1 MRMDPPL
8 YNNVPYD
15 PLPVQQR
22 RPMVT
27 TGLPSPGIGHRTST
41 TQPYRAESKSPD
53 TSKRLDDVMLQ
64 YQQQQQ
70 QQKLLQHQ
78 QQQYSHQP
86 PVMIPQSTPQDHAYL
101 PNHHGYAGT
110 GGGRMLVRDNQAS
123 GKCGRLRQQHIG
135 TVFLNE
141 IIHSPPLAGS
151 SSNRM

>member
-8 YNNVPYD
+8 YNNAPYD

-27 TGLPSPGIGHRTST
+27 TGLPSPGIGHRNST
-41 TQPYRAESKSPD
+41 TQPYRAETKSPD

-78 QQQYSHQP
+78 QQYSHQP

-101 PNHHGYAGT
+101 TNHHGYAGT

-123 GKCGRLRQQHIG
+123 GKWRLQEPIPTG
-135 TVFLNE
+135 FLNE
-141 IIHSPPLAGS
+141 IIHAPSPLAGS

>member
-41 TQPYRAESKSPD
+41 AQPYRAESKSPD
-53 TSKRLDDVMLQ
+53 TSKRLDDMMLQ

-70 QQKLLQHQ
+70 QQKLFQHQ
-78 QQQYSHQP
+78 QQYGHQS
-86 PVMIPQSTPQDHAYL
+86 PVIIPQSTQDHAYL
-101 PNHHGYAGT
+101 SNHHHGYAGT

-123 GKCGRLRQQHIG
+123 GKCGRKLQHPIATG
-135 TVFLNE
+135 FLNE
-141 IIHSPPLAGS
+141 IIHPPSLAGS